1 MCFGGAFG
9 FMDFGLPLLLYLW
22 YLLYFI
28 VLGILLVLYL
38 VYLLSVCLFLSCLWF
53 ISFHLYLML
62 TVSTSSLKLCYLS
75 VPLFYIFQN
84 QFSLLI
90 PEPWTK

>member
-9 FMDFGLPLLLYLW
+9 FMDFGLPLLSYLW

-38 VYLLSVCLFLSCLWF
+38 VYLLSVCLFFILSLVYF
-53 ISFHLYLML
+53 F
-62 TVSTSSLKLCYLS
+62 SSLFDAYCVY
-75 VPLFYIFQN
+75 Q
-84 QFSLLI
+84 
-90 PEPWTK
+90 

>member
-9 FMDFGLPLLLYLW
+9 FMDFGLLLLSYLW